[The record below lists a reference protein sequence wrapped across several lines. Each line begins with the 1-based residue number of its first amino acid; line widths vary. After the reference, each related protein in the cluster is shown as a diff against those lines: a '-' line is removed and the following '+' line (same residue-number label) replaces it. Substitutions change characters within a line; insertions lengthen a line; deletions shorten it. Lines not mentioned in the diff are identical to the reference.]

1 MKELPEGSR
10 IYVRGLNWIGDAV
23 LSLGAL
29 QGLRAV
35 RPDLS
40 IAVGAPGATADV
52 YRLSP
57 AVDRVLPLAPRG
69 RFPAPLKRG
78 ISESFDLALVL
89 PRSFSSALDS
99 FFLAPR
105 RVGFA
110 SEGRGLLLTESPSF
124 SEWKE
129 KGLHQSSYYET
140 LVRAVDPRALFLPP
154 RLRLSPELAGEAQS
168 RLTRISPEGGPV
180 LAVNPGAFYG
190 RAKTWPSGHFVRLL
204 SELLG
209 SRPDLTIVLFS
220 GKADRPMAQILEEA
234 IASPRLISLA
244 GTLTLA
250 ESAAL
255 LSLCTL
261 LLTNDSGMM
270 HLGGA
275 VDRPGVALFGPT
287 DPAATGPVESPSGHR
302 FKVLLHKVSCAPCL
316 LRECPIDHRCME
328 GLSPDLVREELL
340 RLLPEPR

>member
-1 MKELPEGSR
+1 MREGANVRR

-29 QGLRAV
+29 QGLKAV
-35 RPDLS
+35 RPELS
-40 IAVGAPGATADV
+40 IAVGAPAATADV

-57 AVDRVLPLAPRG
+57 AVDQVLPLAPRG
-69 RFPAPLKRG
+69 RSGGLFTRG
-78 ISESFDLALVL
+78 IRERFDLALVF

-99 FFLAPR
+99 LFLAPR

-110 SEGRGLLLTESPSF
+110 SEGRSLLLTESLPYT
-124 SEWKE
+124 EWKA
-129 KGLHQSSYYET
+129 KRLHQSTYYET
-140 LVRAVDPRALFLPP
+140 LVRAVDPRAAFAPP
-154 RLRLSPELAGEAQS
+154 RLVFSPEQEEQARS
-168 RLTRISPEGGPV
+168 RLEGISPRQGPV

-190 RAKTWPSGHFVRLL
+190 RAKTWPSAHFLRLL
-204 SELLG
+204 EDLLKA
-209 SRPDLTIVLFS
+209 RPDLTVVLFS
-220 GKADRPMAQILEEA
+220 GKADRPLAKVLEEG
-234 IASPRLISLA
+234 IDSPRLVSLA
-244 GTLTLA
+244 GALSLA

-255 LSLCTL
+255 LSRCTL

-275 VDRPGVALFGPT
+275 AGRPGVALFGPT
-287 DPAATGPVESPSGHR
+287 DPEATGPVPGPGGHR
-302 FKVLLHKVSCAPCL
+302 FSVLIHKVACAPCR

-328 GLSPDLVREELL
+328 GLSPDLVREEIL

>member
-1 MKELPEGSR
+1 MREPTSGSR

-40 IAVGAPGATADV
+40 ITVGAPEATADV

-69 RFPAPLKRG
+69 GFRGFLTRG
-78 ISESFDLALVL
+78 IGERFDLALVF
-89 PRSFSSALDS
+89 PRSFSSAFDS
-99 FFLAPR
+99 FLLASR

-110 SEGRGLLLTESPSF
+110 SEGRSLLLTERLSYA
-124 SEWKE
+124 EWKG
-129 KGLHQSSYYET
+129 KRLHQSTYYEA
-140 LVRAVDPRALFLPP
+140 LVRTVDPRAAFESP
-154 RLRLSPELAGEAQS
+154 RLSFSPEQEKQARS
-168 RLTRISPEGGPV
+168 RLEEISPGPGPI

-190 RAKTWPSGHFVRLL
+190 RAKTWPSAHFLRLL
-204 SELLG
+204 GDLLKA
-209 SRPDLTIVLFS
+209 RPDLTVVLFS
-220 GKADRPMAQILEEA
+220 GKADKPLAKVLEEG
-234 IASPRLISLA
+234 IHSPRLISLA
-244 GTLTLA
+244 GTLSLA

-255 LSLCTL
+255 LAHSSL

-275 VDRPGVALFGPT
+275 AGRPGVALFGPT
-287 DPAATGPVESPSGHR
+287 DPGATGPVPGPSGER
-302 FKVLLHKVSCAPCL
+302 FSVLIHKVACAPCR

-328 GLSPDLVREELL
+328 GLTPDLVREEIL